1 MRKDVG
7 SASEVFHSL
16 CSTNL
21 SSPADFPWKKVYS
34 VYGVREWMAALG
46 TVQFSEDKFFLLSN
60 FFLFI
65 INKIFIY
72 VLFIYNKNISF

>member
-46 TVQFSEDKFFLLSN
+46 TAQFSEDKFFLFFNPIS
-60 FFLFI
+60 FFL
-65 INKIFIY
+65 
-72 VLFIYNKNISF
+72 